1 MTCDFCRYSKV
12 KTLVSFQNSIPEIT
26 TDYSLGTL
34 QMKNKHNKKK
44 KLSFQQFNRMINQYL
59 TELGRKR
66 MRKKMELEEESDLPY
81 LLTENDER

>member
-1 MTCDFCRYSKV
+1 QLT
-12 KTLVSFQNSIPEIT
+12 I
-26 TDYSLGTL
+26 LGTL

-66 MRKKMELEEESDLPY
+66 MRKKMELEEDSELPY

>member
-1 MTCDFCRYSKV
+1 
-12 KTLVSFQNSIPEIT
+12 
-26 TDYSLGTL
+26 
-34 QMKNKHNKKK
+34 MKNKHNKKK

-66 MRKKMELEEESDLPY
+66 MRKKMELEEEIDLPY